1 MNKMCLMGK
10 IDDLLSKLELD
21 NASQEARDAAEE
33 LRRSVMVFEAE
44 HILENKPHNID
55 TVEKLKAKIEHWH
68 EFQDVCNEFVN
79 VYGDIY
85 NIEFFEEKLIFFA
98 KMYSSSARKEIYD
111 SYKYEGEEELKKFIA
126 NYKEIYKKMVAN
138 GELDA

>member
-1 MNKMCLMGK
+1 K
-10 IDDLLSKLELD
+10 IDALLSKLDLD
-21 NASQEARDAAEE
+21 NANQEARDAAEE
-33 LRRSVMVFEAE
+33 LKRSVMVFEAE

-68 EFQDVCNEFVN
+68 EFREVCSEFVS

-98 KMYSSSARKEIYD
+98 KMYSSSAGKELYD
-111 SYKYEGEEELKKFIA
+111 SRTYKGEEELKKFIA
-126 NYKEIYKKMVAN
+126 DYKEIYKKMVAN